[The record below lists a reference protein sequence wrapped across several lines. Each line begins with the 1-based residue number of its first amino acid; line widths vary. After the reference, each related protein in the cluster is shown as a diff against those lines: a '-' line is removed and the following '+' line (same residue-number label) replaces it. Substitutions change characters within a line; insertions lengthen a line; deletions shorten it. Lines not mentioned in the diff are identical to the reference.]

1 MNSTALVSIAATGFS
16 VAFFHAAIPTHWLP
30 FVLASREQGWSRSR
44 TLAVTAIAGGGHV
57 LFTTVLG
64 VLVAGLGM
72 AVDQWTGDVFP
83 KIAGG
88 LLIAFGGYYLVQ
100 HLRGKGHGHSHVL
113 GGHGHDHVDHEHGGH
128 EHGGHEHGGHEHA
141 GHDHASHDHGG
152 HDHGGHDHRHAHAA
166 VAVAITPPSSAP
178 ARSDRAV
185 ILGLLALLTFSP
197 CEGFLPVY
205 VSGITYGWWGFALL
219 SFVLAAATL
228 AGMVLFTALTLSG
241 LERLRL
247 GFIEKYEGA
256 VLGGLLCVLGVLVIL
271 LES

>member
-30 FVLASREQGWSRSR
+30 FVLASREQGWSRPR

-100 HLRGKGHGHSHVL
+100 QVRGKGHGHSHVL

-128 EHGGHEHGGHEHA
+128 EHGGHEHSP
-141 GHDHASHDHGG
+141 HDHGAHDHGG
-152 HDHGGHDHRHAHAA
+152 HDHGHAHAA
-166 VAVAITPPSSAP
+166 VAVVITPPASAP